1 MVLNKIMD
9 KLKASLDAPIGSLL
23 PEADTQIIQRTG
35 WYQVVT
41 PSVKEVSVNE
51 VIFSLVDPAEVETRV
66 NEAFE
71 IYRRHGLPFKWCIGP
86 MSSPEIEPRIGPVAS
101 ASWLFRGMAI
111 DTAQKVT
118 LPDGIA
124 VERVDGKNFDEF
136 LTVFIQGW
144 GLERFEGVVH
154 RKLEIVLLPGARHR
168 YYLARRAGEPMGVAG
183 TVFKSGYGYLGG
195 SVVLEKHRGAGGYR
209 ALVGARLRDLAN
221 EKFPLAVTQAR
232 EATSAPI
239 LDKLGFET
247 TFKAKIF
254 RFDEVSHG

>member
-111 DTAQKVT
+111 DTAREVT

-124 VERVDGKNFDEF
+124 VERVDGENFDEF

-144 GLERFEGVVH
+144 FTGNSRSCSCRARGTGTISPGERASRWELQERSSNQVTAILAAASSLRSIVV
-154 RKLEIVLLPGARHR
+154 P
-168 YYLARRAGEPMGVAG
+168 VAIALWWEQG
-183 TVFKSGYGYLGG
+183 SGI
-195 SVVLEKHRGAGGYR
+195 SRMR
-209 ALVGARLRDLAN
+209 
-221 EKFPLAVTQAR
+221 
-232 EATSAPI
+232 S
-239 LDKLGFET
+239 
-247 TFKAKIF
+247 F
-254 RFDEVSHG
+254 RSR